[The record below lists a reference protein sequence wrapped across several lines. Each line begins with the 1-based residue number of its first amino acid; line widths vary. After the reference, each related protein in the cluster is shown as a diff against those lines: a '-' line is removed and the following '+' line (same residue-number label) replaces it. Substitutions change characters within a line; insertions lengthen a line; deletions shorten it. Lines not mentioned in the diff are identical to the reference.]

1 MKITTKNAAA
11 WAVCVGVSAAAPT
24 KHLWERATPLTAI
37 SQLYDTYDYVIV
49 GGGSA
54 GLTVADRLTE
64 DSRSG
69 FLVILCMMTDS

>member
-1 MKITTKNAAA
+1 MKITTKNAAV
-11 WAVCVGVSAAAPT
+11 WAVCFGVSAAAPS
-24 KHLWERATPLTAI
+24 KHLWERATPLSSI

-64 DSRSG
+64 DGKSG
-69 FLVILCMMTDS
+69 FFVTICTDTDS